1 MDESSFEK
9 ISRAANA
16 KKAWEILQN
25 SFKGVDKVKKVRLQT
40 LRGEFESLS
49 MKESELISD
58 YFSRVLVVVNQ
69 LRRNGEVMGDS
80 RVIEKILRSLVPK
93 FDYIVVAIEES
104 KDVESMTVDELMG
117 SLQAHE
123 ERMRKRNKEG
133 AVEVLQA
140 KLTLKDKGESS
151 SNNARGRGCGYY
163 GGRERGKQNNDDQ
176 RGQRSSSTR
185 GRGRGNN
192 SWRNNNRPRYDKS
205 QVECYNFHKLGHY
218 ASDCRS
224 SSNNVEERAN
234 YASKENQ
241 EDQTLLVAC
250 KGGDYDENCTW
261 VLDTGASNHMC
272 GTKEKFVELDESVSG
287 NVTFGNGAKTPV
299 SGLGKILIRLKN
311 GSHQFISN
319 VIMSLT

>member
-1 MDESSFEK
+1 MASEMFPFHVPKLTKDNYENWSIQMKALLGSQDAWEIVEKGYVEPDDEAALPQNEKDALRISRKRDKKALYLIYQGMDESSFEK

-133 AVEVLQA
+133 AVEQVLQA

-151 SNNARGRGCGYY
+151 SIMLEEEDVATT
-163 GGRERGKQNNDDQ
+163 RE
-176 RGQRSSSTR
+176 
-185 GRGRGNN
+185 
-192 SWRNNNRPRYDKS
+192 
-205 QVECYNFHKLGHY
+205 
-218 ASDCRS
+218 
-224 SSNNVEERAN
+224 EE
-234 YASKENQ
+234 ASKI
-241 EDQTLLVAC
+241 T
-250 KGGDYDENCTW
+250 
-261 VLDTGASNHMC
+261 M
-272 GTKEKFVELDESVSG
+272 
-287 NVTFGNGAKTPV
+287 
-299 SGLGKILIRLKN
+299 IRGPEVKLHKR
-311 GSHQFISN
+311 SW
-319 VIMSLT
+319 